1 MLIIGVRVLS
11 LGLCPCRDSRKPR
24 GVHLARANRNSTTRL
39 GPAEPVLGLAGAEPL
54 FLLLPAVF
62 LAWPSKSPHKRAL
75 RDADRWAGWSWLSWA
90 DRMHWPQVGTLH
102 FALSHQLPT
111 VPAAS
116 EGRKIFLLPLPIL
129 FYGWRSELVQ
139 VTTKSLKPQAML

>member
-1 MLIIGVRVLS
+1 MLIIGVSVLS

-39 GPAEPVLGLAGAEPL
+39 GPAEPVLGLAGAGPL

-90 DRMHWPQVGTLH
+90 GRMHWPQVGTLH
-102 FALSHQLPT
+102 FALRHQLPT

-116 EGRKIFLLPLPIL
+116 EGKEKDFSPSPSHFIL
-129 FYGWRSELVQ
+129 WVE
-139 VTTKSLKPQAML
+139 K

>member
-39 GPAEPVLGLAGAEPL
+39 GPAEPVLGLAGAGPL

-90 DRMHWPQVGTLH
+90 GRMHWPQVGTLH
-102 FALSHQLPT
+102 FAPEPSAPYCPSRLRRQRERFFSFPFPFYFMGGEVNWFKSPQSH
-111 VPAAS
+111 
-116 EGRKIFLLPLPIL
+116 
-129 FYGWRSELVQ
+129 
-139 VTTKSLKPQAML
+139 

>member
-1 MLIIGVRVLS
+1 MLIIGVSVLS
-11 LGLCPCRDSRKPR
+11 SGLCPCRDSRKPR
-24 GVHLARANRNSTTRL
+24 GGHLARANRNSTTRL
-39 GPAEPVLGLAGAEPL
+39 GPAEPVLGLAGAGPLL

-90 DRMHWPQVGTLH
+90 GKMHWPQVGTLH
-102 FALSHQLPT
+102 FALSHQLPS

-116 EGRKIFLLPLPIL
+116 EGREKDFSPSPSHFIL
-129 FYGWRSELVQ
+129 WVE
-139 VTTKSLKPQAML
+139 K